1 MNKSEHFPSVRL
13 AVAGYMSLAL
23 LAWIGFMPGCFPPI
37 SLLVGQRVY
46 PLAGVV
52 TGSISFAI
60 LVILAPVVWNGPQ
73 RDRWL
78 GLLLAVFPFLAFG
91 VIAWWLGAWAIH
103 G

>member
-23 LAWIGFMPGCFPPI
+23 LAWIGFMPGCLPPI
-37 SLLVGQRVY
+37 SHLFGRVN
-46 PLAGVV
+46 PVATTV
-52 TGSISFAI
+52 TAAISLFT
-60 LVILAPVVWNGPQ
+60 LVILAPVVWHGPR

-78 GLLLAVFPFLAFG
+78 ALLLAVFPFLAFG
-91 VIAWWLGAWAIH
+91 VTAWWLGAWAIY